1 MPLEVR
7 PRDVGTGA
15 DYPRSSNG
23 PLRIALVNNM
33 PDSALAD
40 TESQFVELL
49 SAASPELPVELML
62 FSIPTVPRGG
72 QAQERLKE
80 HYSSLP
86 ELLCSHFDG
95 VIITGTEPRELNL
108 RKEPYWDELAAV
120 LDWAEEFSYSAILSC
135 LCAHAGVLHS
145 DGILRRR
152 LADKRFGVFA
162 EAKAN
167 AHLLTDSVSDPIC
180 FPHSRWNDLPVEE
193 LIACGYTI
201 LTQADEAGAG
211 FFVKQ
216 KKESLFVHFQGHPEY
231 GERTLLKEYRRDV
244 RRFLVQER
252 ETYPSLPKRYFDERA
267 ENLLIEFRKEA
278 LSKRNEA
285 LMEKFPGNCV
295 AEFLQKTWHSSSVAI
310 FRNWLHFIAGKRA
323 ESEGKRVTVQTAG
336 G

>member
-7 PRDVGTGA
+7 PRNLGTGA
-15 DYPRSSNG
+15 DYPRSSDG
-23 PLRIALVNNM
+23 RLRIALVNNM
-33 PDSALAD
+33 PDSALED
-40 TESQFVELL
+40 TEAQFVELL
-49 SAASPELPVELML
+49 SAASPELSVELML

-80 HYSSLP
+80 LYSSLP

-95 VIITGTEPRELNL
+95 VIITGTEPRELDL
-108 RKEPYWDELAAV
+108 RKEPYWNELAAV
-120 LDWAEEFSYSAILSC
+120 LDWAEEFSYSAVLSC

-152 LADKRFGVFA
+152 LTDKRFGVFV
-162 EAKAN
+162 EAKTCI
-167 AHLLTDSVSDPIC
+167 HPLTDSVSDPIC
-180 FPHSRWNDLPVEE
+180 LPHSRWNDLPVEK
-193 LIACGYTI
+193 LTACGYTI
-201 LTQADEAGAG
+201 LTQADETGAG

-252 ETYPSLPKRYFDERA
+252 ETYPSLPKGYFDERA
-267 ENLLIEFRKEA
+267 EELLIEFREDA
-278 LSKRNEA
+278 LRNRYEA
-285 LMEKFPGNCV
+285 LMEKFPGNCIGKS
-295 AEFLQKTWHSSSVAI
+295 LQKTWRSSSVAI

-323 ESEGKRVTVQTAG
+323 ESEGKRVTVQTASG
-336 G
+336 